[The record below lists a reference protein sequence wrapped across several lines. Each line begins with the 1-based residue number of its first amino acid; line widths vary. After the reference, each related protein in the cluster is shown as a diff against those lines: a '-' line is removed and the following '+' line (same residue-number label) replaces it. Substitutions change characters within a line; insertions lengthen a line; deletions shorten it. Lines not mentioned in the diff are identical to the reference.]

1 MGCSS
6 CGKSNAA
13 RAGNTANTSII
24 IGEIDPDVR
33 RVRFAQDFAGIL
45 QGAVKYVRGTG
56 VQALLDD
63 GTLIALAG
71 GARTGNPL
79 RNGTS
84 IYYVDGVGYMDLA
97 TARVRSGQTGHEIEV
112 KTIGS

>member
-13 RAGNTANTSII
+13 RAGNTANTAII
-24 IGEIDPDVR
+24 IGDLDGDVR
-33 RVRFAQDFAGIL
+33 RVRFALDFAGIL

-71 GARTGNPL
+71 GARVGSAL
-79 RNGTS
+79 RTGTS
-84 IYYVDGVGYMDLA
+84 LYYVDGVGYTDLS
-97 TARVRSGQTGHEIEV
+97 TARVRSGQTGSEIVV
-112 KTIGS
+112 KTVGA